1 MNTRTLGPNG
11 PAVSAIGLGGM
22 SLSSVYH
29 HTGDDAAAAVIERA
43 LELGVTHLDSAD
55 AYGKGHNEQLF
66 GRVLRTRRSQVFMAT
81 KFGQRPGAADGR
93 TVNGTPE
100 YVREACDASLDRLG
114 MDTIDLYYQH
124 RVDPE
129 VPIEETVGAMGEL
142 VTAGKVRFLGL
153 SEAAPA
159 TIRRAHATYP
169 ITAVQTEYS
178 LWTRFV
184 EDETLPLCEELGIG
198 FVAYSPLGR
207 GFLSGTIKDQEDL
220 DPDDRR
226 RAHPR
231 FQSDAIEQNQDLLQ
245 VLQDVAVT
253 HGVSP
258 SQIALAWVLAQSDH
272 MVPIP
277 STTRVAHLEEN
288 AAAGDIV
295 LTVDQREALRAVFEA
310 SDVAGDRYPAD
321 AAAKLQK

>member
-11 PAVSAIGLGGM
+11 PEVSAIGLGGM
-22 SLSSVYH
+22 TLSSVYH
-29 HTGDDAAAAVIERA
+29 DTADDAAIPVIARA

-66 GRVLRTRRSQVFMAT
+66 GRVLGSRRSEVFMAT

-93 TVNGTPE
+93 TVNGSPE
-100 YVREACDASLDRLG
+100 YVRQACDASLQRLG
-114 MDTIDLYYQH
+114 IEVIDLYYQH

-142 VTAGKVRFLGL
+142 VAAGKVRFLGL

-159 TIRRAHATYP
+159 TIRRAHATFP

-184 EDETLPLCEELGIG
+184 EDDTLPLCEELGIG

-220 DPDDRR
+220 DPSDRR

-231 FQSDAIEQNQDLLQ
+231 FQSEAIKQNQDLLQ
-245 VLQDVAVT
+245 VLQDLAVT
-253 HGVSP
+253 HGASP
-258 SQIALAWVLAQSDH
+258 SQIALAWVLAQGDYII
-272 MVPIP
+272 PIP
-277 STTRVAHLEEN
+277 STTRIIHLEEN
-288 AAAGDIV
+288 ASAGDIA
-295 LTVDQREALRAVFEA
+295 LTADQLEALRAVFEA
-310 SDVAGDRYPAD
+310 AAVAGDRYPAE

>member
-1 MNTRTLGPNG
+1 MNLRPLGPGG

-22 SLSSVYH
+22 SLSSIYH
-29 HTGDDAAAAVIERA
+29 ATDDAAAAKVIEGARD
-43 LELGVTHLDSAD
+43 LGITHFDTAD
-55 AYGKGHNEQLF
+55 AYGAGHNERLF
-66 GRVLRTRRSQVFMAT
+66 GQVLGTHRDGVFVAS
-81 KFGQRPGAADGR
+81 KFGQRPNAEDGR

-100 YVREACDASLDRLG
+100 YVREACDASLARLG
-114 MDTIDLYYQH
+114 FETIDLYYQH

-142 VTAGKVRFLGL
+142 VSAGKVRYIGL
-153 SEAAPA
+153 SEAAPT
-159 TIRRAHATYP
+159 TIRKAHAAFP

-184 EDETLPLCEELGIG
+184 EDETLAVCDELGIG
-198 FVAYSPLGR
+198 FVAYAPLGR

-231 FQSDAIEQNQDLLQ
+231 FQREAIEHNQDLLR

-253 HGVSP
+253 HGASP
-258 SQIALAWVLAQSDH
+258 SQIAIAWVLAQGDH
-272 MVPIP
+272 IVPIP
-277 STTRVAHLEEN
+277 GTTRLSHLEEN
-288 AAAGDIV
+288 AGAVDIA
-295 LTVDQREALRAVFEA
+295 LTPDQVEALRSVFE
-310 SDVAGDRYPAD
+310 DGTVEGERYPAG

>member
-1 MNTRTLGPNG
+1 MNERTLGPNG
-11 PAVSAIGLGGM
+11 PASSAIGLGGM
-22 SLSSVYH
+22 SLSSIYRA
-29 HTGDDAAAAVIERA
+29 TDDAAAGEVLERA
-43 LELGVTHLDSAD
+43 LELGINHFDTAD
-55 AYGKGHNEQLF
+55 AYAAGHNERLF
-66 GRVLRTRRSQVFMAT
+66 GRVLGPRRDEILLAS
-81 KFGQRPGAADGR
+81 KFGQRPGAEDGR

-100 YVREACDASLDRLG
+100 YVRAACDASLERLG
-114 MDTIDLYYQH
+114 LDSIDLYYQH

-142 VTAGKVRFLGL
+142 VGAGKVRFLGL
-153 SEAAPA
+153 SEASPA
-159 TIRRAHATYP
+159 TIRRAHAAFP

-178 LWTRFV
+178 LWTRLV
-184 EDETLPLCEELGIG
+184 EDEALGVCDELGIG

-231 FQSDAIEQNQDLLQ
+231 FQPDAIADNQDLLR
-245 VLQDVAVT
+245 VVQDIAVT
-253 HGVSP
+253 HGASP
-258 SQIALAWVLAQSDH
+258 SQIAIAWLLAQREYI
-272 MVPIP
+272 VPIP
-277 STTRVAHLEEN
+277 STTRLIHLEEN

-295 LTVDQREALRAVFEA
+295 LTPDQLTALRSVFEA
-310 SDVAGDRYPAD
+310 EEVAGERYPAG